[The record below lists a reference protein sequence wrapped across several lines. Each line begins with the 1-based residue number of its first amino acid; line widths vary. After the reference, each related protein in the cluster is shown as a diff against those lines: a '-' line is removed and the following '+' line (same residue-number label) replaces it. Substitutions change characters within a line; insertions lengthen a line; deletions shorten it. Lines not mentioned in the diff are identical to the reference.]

1 MPSKDRSDNSALV
14 TMEDAGV
21 VELSREEY
29 DRLLAGISTPNP
41 APAVE
46 EGPHLKDRD
55 VAEAKRAQLENAG
68 VTGDEEWMTDD
79 MRSVLKGGR

>member
-1 MPSKDRSDNSALV
+1 MANRNDNSAV
-14 TMEDAGV
+14 VVREDSGMVEMTM
-21 VELSREEY
+21 EEY
-29 DRLLAGISTPNP
+29 DRLLAGISSPNP

-46 EGPHLKDRD
+46 EGPHLKDPE

-68 VTGDEEWMTDD
+68 AKGDEDWMTDD